1 MSLTIMLIEF
11 LERKYL
17 QWEFEY
23 PFRFGLVTIK
33 RSEERLGLMISM

>member
-1 MSLTIMLIEF
+1 MLIEF